1 LDNKFSIKESLIVV
15 KILKDSTFNS
25 LIQKGGEL
33 RDISF
38 ESLKKTGDFLPVSGS
53 ALGKGYT
60 DNDEEDSDEEI
71 GSGEGAN

>member
-1 LDNKFSIKESLIVV
+1 
-15 KILKDSTFNS
+15 
-25 LIQKGGEL
+25 
-33 RDISF
+33 
-38 ESLKKTGDFLPVSGS
+38 LKKTGDFLPVSGS